1 VHATLDG
8 TQCRFSGQV
17 FRTDDFTDHMSPT
30 QFLVLVVILTVGVSV
45 GTRLLERRRR
55 ASLRRLAA
63 AWEMH
68 YTPTDRFRLAPRVAS
83 RLPVP
88 GAAAVRVK
96 DLIYGLEGADQLRYI
111 FVAEYTTGATAAQHR
126 RESVVSFAEPRE
138 RRNESSPVE
147 LIVAPPGLSVI
158 EQYEHLRTRV
168 APEG

>member
-1 VHATLDG
+1 LRRVWLADWRG
-8 TQCRFSGQV
+8 RFGGWV
-17 FRTDDFTDHMSPT
+17 FWTDDFSNDMTPT
-30 QFLVLVVILTVGVSV
+30 QLLVLVVIITVGVSV
-45 GTRLLERRRR
+45 ATRVVERRRR
-55 ASLRRLAA
+55 IVLRRLAA

-83 RLPVP
+83 RLPIP
-88 GAAAVRVK
+88 GTAAVRVK

-111 FVAEYTTGATAAQHR
+111 FVAEYTTGTIAAQHR

-138 RRNESSPVE
+138 RRDESPVE

-158 EQYEHLRTRV
+158 EQYEHLRKRV